1 MSRLHRRRSAL
12 FCARAWHPALRPLFA
27 FALVGVLSATPS
39 ASAEKVA
46 LAARTQLR
54 GTRGP
59 SPSQPGPSE
68 LRAARLGLGDLKAA
82 GMLLAGRTE
91 PHWLRAAGVGDSLPG
106 TLRFPVAKGHV
117 TRGFGSGK
125 GGYHQAVDIGGEV
138 GLKVRAAGAGLVGYA
153 GNGVSGYGNLV
164 ILVHPGGAITTYA
177 HNQKNLVVSGQKV
190 NKGAV
195 LALLGSTGRSK
206 GPHVHFELLFQGKN
220 CDPMPLFRPA
230 ATRKNGAPA
239 APALS
244 SWKQAHKRPKS
255 IRCAPRKHHPD
266 YVKRPELFQDDDDDE
281 GADVSPP

>member
-1 MSRLHRRRSAL
+1 MSRLHRRRTAPL
-12 FCARAWHPALRPLFA
+12 GARTGNRALRLL
-27 FALVGVLSATPS
+27 FALVLASALSAAHSVS
-39 ASAEKVA
+39 ADKVA
-46 LAARTQLR
+46 LAARTELR
-54 GTRGP
+54 GPRSP
-59 SPSQPGPSE
+59 SPAQPGPSE

-82 GMLLAGRTE
+82 GMLLAGRTQ
-91 PHWLRAAGVGDSLPG
+91 PHWARAAGAGDSLPG
-106 TLRFPVAKGHV
+106 TLRFPVAKGYV

-125 GGYHQAVDIGGEV
+125 GGYHQAVDIGGEIGV
-138 GLKVRAAGAGLVGYA
+138 KVRAAGTGLVGYA
-153 GNGVSGYGNLV
+153 GSGVSGYGNLV

-195 LALLGSTGRSK
+195 IALLGSTGRSK

-244 SWKQAHKRPKS
+244 SWKQANKRPKS

-281 GADVSPP
+281 GTEPSPP